1 MVGGFGIP
9 THGPDT
15 GSKCPV
21 KLCVQMASNGGMIGQ
36 PLPPFDLASSA
47 GGSITNADL
56 MGKWTVIFFYPKDDS
71 PGCTVQ
77 SCQFRDDYSQYEKLG
92 AQLFGVSMDNI
103 ESHQKFALKHRLPF
117 PLLSDMKGVL
127 RRELRISKSFGVLPG
142 RVTIIVDDTG
152 IIRKIYNSQLRFK
165 QHSKVA
171 LKFLHSNI

>member
-1 MVGGFGIP
+1 
-9 THGPDT
+9 
-15 GSKCPV
+15 
-21 KLCVQMASNGGMIGQ
+21 MASNKRMIGQ
-36 PLPPFDLASSA
+36 PLPTFDLASSA

-56 MGKWTVIFFYPKDDS
+56 IGKWTVIFFYPKDDS
-71 PGCTVQ
+71 PGCIVQ

-92 AQLFGVSMDNI
+92 AQLFGVSMDNV

-117 PLLSDMKGVL
+117 PLLADAKGVL
-127 RRELRISKSFGVLPG
+127 RRELQIAKSLGILPG
-142 RVTIIVDDTG
+142 RVTIIVDDNG